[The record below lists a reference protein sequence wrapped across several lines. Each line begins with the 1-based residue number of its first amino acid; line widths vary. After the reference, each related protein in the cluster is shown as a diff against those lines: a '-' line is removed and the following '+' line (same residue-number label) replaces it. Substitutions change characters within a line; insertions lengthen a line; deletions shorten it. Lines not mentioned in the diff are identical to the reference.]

1 MSAAAPVPVR
11 IAVDIGGT
19 FTDGVAQLGAR
30 GRILT
35 DKVLTT
41 PDDPSLAVAD
51 IVARLLDQ
59 ARIELGG
66 EPGAL
71 VHQEVV
77 HGTTLI
83 TNAIIE
89 RRGAHTALIV
99 TAGTGDTLRIAREI
113 RYDLYDIDIEL
124 PEPLVARD
132 AVFELDERLDARG
145 NELVPIAPEALER
158 LVAEVRAS
166 GAQALGVCLLHS
178 YLDPAHEEAVAAYFR
193 DALPGLP
200 VSISSRV
207 AGEIREYERMSTVA
221 ANAYVQ
227 PLAATY
233 LHKLRRSLVEVGAAG
248 PLRIMVSSGG
258 FTSDRS
264 AAEVPIVLLESG
276 PAGGVLS
283 ALNTAA
289 AAGVSDVL
297 TFDMGGTTAK
307 ACVATGGVP
316 SITYLFEAARA
327 RRFKKGSGLPVLVP
341 SIDLI
346 EIGAGGGSIAFRS
359 VLGLLN
365 VGPQSAG
372 AKPGPAC
379 YGQGGEDPTVT
390 DADLIL
396 GYLDA
401 GNFLGGRMR
410 LDVGLA
416 RRAVERLATELG
428 IAPLDLAWGICE
440 VVNENMASAARVH
453 VAEKGLDPRTLTMVA
468 TGGAGPV
475 HAVEIAHKLGIR
487 RVVCSIAAG
496 VGSCLGFLSAPA
508 RADRAWSKT
517 QPLADVDPAEL
528 AAVVVQLRAS
538 AAAELATA
546 GVDPADMRF
555 TLGADVR
562 YAGQG
567 HTLGIDQPL
576 ADVDDRAPQ
585 TFERLFVRRYEQLYG
600 QTVPGG
606 LVQVVTWRLS
616 GRSTSDT
623 QDFRLAAVHP
633 DAPPAPIAHRP
644 IYLPAGRGYGT
655 VPVYER
661 YALAPGTVLTGPLLL
676 QEPESTLVVAR
687 DAEVEI
693 LANLSVS
700 VTLRADAHA

>member
-1 MSAAAPVPVR
+1 MSATAPVPVR

-19 FTDGVAQLGAR
+19 FTDGVAQLGDR

-35 DKVLTT
+35 EKLLTT

-51 IVARLLDQ
+51 IVARLLEQ
-59 ARIELGG
+59 SRVALGG
-66 EPGAL
+66 DPGAL

-89 RRGAHTALIV
+89 RRGARTALIV

-145 NELVPIAPEALER
+145 RELVAITPEALER
-158 LVAEVRAS
+158 LAAAVRAS

-178 YLDPAHEEAVAAYFR
+178 YLDPSHEEAVAAYLR
-193 DALPGLP
+193 DALPGL
-200 VSISSRV
+200 SISTSSRV
-207 AGEIREYERMSTVA
+207 ASEIREYERMSTVA

-233 LHKLRRSLVEVGAAG
+233 LRKLRQSLLEVGADG

-289 AAGVSDVL
+289 AAGVADVL

-365 VGPQSAG
+365 VGPHSAG

-379 YGQGGEDPTVT
+379 YGLGGEDPTVT

-396 GYLDA
+396 GYLDPD
-401 GNFLGGRMR
+401 NFLGGRMR
-410 LDVGLA
+410 LDAGLA
-416 RRAVERLATELG
+416 QRAVERLASELG

-453 VAEKGLDPRTLTMVA
+453 VAEKGLDPRALTMVA

-517 QPLADVDPAEL
+517 QALADVDPAEL
-528 AAVVVQLRAS
+528 MAVVEQLRAS
-538 AAAELATA
+538 AATELVNA
-546 GVDPADMRF
+546 GVDPTDMHF
-555 TLGADVR
+555 TLAADVR

-567 HTLGIDQPL
+567 HTLGIEQPL

-585 TFERLFVRRYEQLYG
+585 AFERLFVRRYEQLYG
-600 QTVPGG
+600 QSVPGG
-606 LVQVVTWRLS
+606 LVQVVTWRLA
-616 GRSTSDT
+616 GRSTSET
-623 QDFRLAAVHP
+623 QDFRLAAVQP
-633 DAPPAPIAHRP
+633 DAPPSPIAHRP
-644 IYLPAGRGYGT
+644 IYLPAVRGYGT

-661 YALAPGTVLTGPLLL
+661 YALAAGTVLTGPLLL

-687 DAEVEI
+687 GAEVEI

-700 VTLRADAHA
+700 VTLSADVPA